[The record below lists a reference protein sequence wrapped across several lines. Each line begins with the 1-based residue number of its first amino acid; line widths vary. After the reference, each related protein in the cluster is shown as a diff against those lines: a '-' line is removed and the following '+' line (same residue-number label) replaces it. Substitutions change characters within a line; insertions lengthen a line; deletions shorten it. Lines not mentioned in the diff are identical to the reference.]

1 MSSYLEMVDGP
12 AHVKK
17 LTLSQLQEL
26 AGIGQEL
33 IAGLAKSGGHLGPN
47 LGVVELTIALHRVFN
62 SRGTNSSGT

>member
-26 AGIGQEL
+26 AGEIREEL
-33 IAGLAKSGGHLGPN
+33 KLKPLEEMPN
-47 LGVVELTIALHRVFN
+47 D
-62 SRGTNSSGT
+62 

>member
-26 AGIGQEL
+26 AGEIREEL
-33 IAGLAKSGGHLGPN
+33 IAGLAKSGGHLGQIS
-47 LGVVELTIALHRVFN
+47 EWW
-62 SRGTNSSGT
+62 S